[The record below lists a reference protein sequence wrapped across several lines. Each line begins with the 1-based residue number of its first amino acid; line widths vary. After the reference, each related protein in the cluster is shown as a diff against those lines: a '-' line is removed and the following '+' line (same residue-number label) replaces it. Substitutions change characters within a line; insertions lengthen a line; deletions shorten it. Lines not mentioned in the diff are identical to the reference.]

1 MDLLKRFFC
10 KKANDVSYEH
20 SSSDSSGTNEYVT
33 KEDID
38 EQLAAKYGKNDIH
51 LENLKHLQIS
61 SLTNLGYGAFS
72 VVKKTYSNLYDS
84 FVAVKVI
91 RLDDEQNASY
101 IEKCLPN
108 ELNLWQKLST
118 ERHRNLLN
126 LFEHSKIEP
135 FQYII
140 TEIAERGDLHEF
152 LKIGTMSEFKAKRAF
167 RDIITGIKYCHSKG
181 IAHRDIKP
189 QNLLI
194 GNEDQ
199 LKLAG

>member
-1 MDLLKRFFC
+1 MDLIKKFFC
-10 KKANDVSYEH
+10 RKVNEISYEH
-20 SSSDSSGTNEYVT
+20 SSSDSSTTNEYVT

-38 EQLAAKYGKNDIH
+38 KQLAAKYGTNDIH

-91 RLDDEQNASY
+91 RLDEEQNASY
-101 IEKCLPN
+101 IEKFLPN

-126 LFEHSKIEP
+126 LFEHSKVEP

-140 TEIAERGDLHEF
+140 TEMAERGDLHEF
-152 LKIGTMSEFKAKRAF
+152 LKIGTMSELKAKRAF
-167 RDIITGIKYCHSKG
+167 RDIIAGIKYCHSKG